1 MSNQPAPTLRDLPL
15 DLDGLSLA
23 LEGDP
28 LVTGG
33 RLDLRTGEVHGVG
46 PLSVHAHP

>member
-1 MSNQPAPTLRDLPL
+1 MSNQPAPALRDVPI

-23 LEGDP
+23 LEGGP
-28 LVTGG
+28 LLTDG
-33 RLDLRTGEVHGVG
+33 RLDLRSGEVHQVG

>member
-1 MSNQPAPTLRDLPL
+1 MSKQPVPALRALPIEL
-15 DLDGLSLA
+15 DRLSLA

-33 RLDLRTGEVHGVG
+33 RLDLRTGEVHQVG
-46 PLSVHAHP
+46 PLSVHAIR